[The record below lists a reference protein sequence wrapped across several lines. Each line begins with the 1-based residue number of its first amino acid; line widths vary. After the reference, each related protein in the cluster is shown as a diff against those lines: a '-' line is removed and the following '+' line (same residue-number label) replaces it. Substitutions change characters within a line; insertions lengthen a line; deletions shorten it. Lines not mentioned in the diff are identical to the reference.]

1 MFRTLW
7 IVWLVAN
14 TCMWM
19 NDVAASWLMTSL
31 SPSPVMVALVQSA
44 STLPVFLLGL
54 PSGALADIVDR
65 RRYLMFTQVW
75 VAVIAVLICA
85 AMLTD
90 TLSAPLLLFLTL
102 ANGVGLA
109 MRWPVY
115 SALIPELVPRGEL
128 PQALALNG
136 VGMNVSRIVG
146 PAVAGALI
154 AGAGPPFVFVLNAA
168 LSIATTL
175 ALLRWKREQKVSAL
189 PSERMLGAMRVGV
202 QHVRQSPHLKAVLLR
217 VALFFLNSTALV
229 ALLRWKREQKVS
241 ALPSERM
248 LGAMRVGVQHV
259 RQSPHLKAVLLRVAL
274 FFLNSTALVALL
286 PLVAR
291 QMRGGGAG
299 TFTVLLAAMGLGAIV
314 TALWLPRIRSRM
326 TRDEL
331 VRDGTVVQA
340 AAMLAMAYAP
350 NLYVAVPAMLVAG
363 AAWIA
368 TANSLTVGAQMLL
381 PDWVRARGMSIYQMA
396 LMGGTAVGAALWGQV
411 ASLSSVRT
419 SLVLASLAALVALV
433 AMRRMHVGGRAEED
447 LTPARLWTAPELAIP
462 VEPDQGPV
470 LVTVEYRIDPE
481 RKPEF
486 VEAMRESR
494 RVWLSNGLL
503 AWELFDD
510 ISDPGCFI
518 EHLIDES
525 WAEYVRRNERVSA
538 SYMLLRERKLG
549 FHIGDEPPVVRR
561 FVAEP
566 IRR

>member
-19 NDVAASWLMTSL
+19 NDVAAAWLMTSL
-31 SPSPVMVALVQSA
+31 TSSPVMVALVQSA

-90 TLSAPLLLFLTL
+90 TLNAPLLLFLTL

-136 VGMNVSRIVG
+136 VGMNVSRIIG

-154 AGAGPPFVFVLNAA
+154 AGAGPPYVFVLNAA

-189 PSERMLGAMRVGV
+189 PSE
-202 QHVRQSPHLKAVLLR
+202 H
-217 VALFFLNSTALV
+217 
-229 ALLRWKREQKVS
+229 
-241 ALPSERM
+241 M

-291 QMRGGGAG
+291 QMRDGGAG
-299 TFTVLLAAMGLGAIV
+299 TFTVLLASMGLGAIV

-331 VRDGTVVQA
+331 VRNGTVVQA

-350 NLYVAVPAMLVAG
+350 NLYAAVPAMLVAG

-419 SLVLASLAALVALV
+419 SLVLASVAALVALV

-481 RKPEF
+481 RKREF

-549 FHIGDEPPVVRR
+549 FHIGDEPPVIRR

>member
-1 MFRTLW
+1 MSDPAPTTAGPAPRGASALAPLRHAMFRTLW

-19 NDVAASWLMTSL
+19 NDVAAAWLMTSL
-31 SPSPVMVALVQSA
+31 TSSPVMVALVQSA

-75 VAVIAVLICA
+75 VAVVAVLICA

-90 TLSAPLLLFLTL
+90 TLNAPLLLFLTL

-136 VGMNVSRIVG
+136 VGMNVSRIIG

-154 AGAGPPFVFVLNAA
+154 AGAGPPYVFVLNAA

-229 ALLRWKREQKVS
+229 ALL
-241 ALPSERM
+241 
-248 LGAMRVGVQHV
+248 
-259 RQSPHLKAVLLRVAL
+259 
-274 FFLNSTALVALL
+274 

-291 QMRGGGAG
+291 QMRDGGAG
-299 TFTVLLAAMGLGAIV
+299 TFTVLLASMGLGAIV

-331 VRDGTVVQA
+331 VRNGTVVQA

-350 NLYVAVPAMLVAG
+350 NLYAAVPAMLVAG

-419 SLVLASLAALVALV
+419 SLVLASVAALVALV

-481 RKPEF
+481 RKREF

-549 FHIGDEPPVVRR
+549 FHIGDEPPVIRR